1 MRVTIT
7 RGKGGVTGIRFALVA
22 AALLGL
28 LVAQVAGAVGASAD
42 QQAASSVVTDAKFKK
57 LKKRVAALEA
67 KPAPT
72 IPTIPTTLPPS
83 GAAGGVL
90 AGSYPN
96 PSIAPGALQ
105 GTDLG
110 SVVSGS
116 TDAGSIAAGTCV
128 GFANINFAGADE
140 GDMILA
146 VPTGNGSA
154 VPTPDFDQF
163 GEIVLLGIPHTG
175 EGHIKACNVSGGAI
189 DPPAQTW
196 KALLIQ
202 G

>member
-1 MRVTIT
+1 MRST
-7 RGKGGVTGIRFALVA
+7 RTRSERGVTGVRFALIA

-28 LVAQVAGAVGASAD
+28 LVAQVAGAVGANAGPQATSSASLST
-42 QQAASSVVTDAKFKK
+42 QVKK

-83 GAAGGVL
+83 GAAGGDL

-96 PSIAPGALQ
+96 PTLASGALAASDIGQ
-105 GTDLG
+105 VQTGSTDLG
-110 SVVSGS
+110 PVA
-116 TDAGSIAAGTCV
+116 AGSCV
-128 GFANINFAGADE
+128 SMANISFSGADG
-140 GDMILA
+140 GDFILA
-146 VPTGNGSA
+146 IPSNPGIPTS
-154 VPTPDFDQF
+154 DFDNS
-163 GEIVLLGIPHTG
+163 GEMVMMGLPHGG
-175 EGHIKACNVSGGAI
+175 EGHIKACNVSSSSI
-189 DPPAQTW
+189 DPSSQTW

>member
-1 MRVTIT
+1 MRST
-7 RGKGGVTGIRFALVA
+7 RTRPERGVTGVRFALIA

-28 LVAQVAGAVGASAD
+28 LVAQVGGAIGASAGP
-42 QQAASSVVTDAKFKK
+42 QATSSASVKK
-57 LKKRVAALEA
+57 QVKNLKKRVAALEA
-67 KPAPT
+67 EPS
-72 IPTIPTTLPPS
+72 PTIPTTLPPS

-90 AGSYPN
+90 AGSFPN

-110 SVVSGS
+110 SVVAGS
-116 TDAGSIAAGTCV
+116 TNAGSIAAGACV

-146 VPTGNGSA
+146 APTGVAGNVPTAN
-154 VPTPDFDQF
+154 FDQF
-163 GEIVLLGIPHTG
+163 GSIVLLGIPHPG

-189 DPPAQTW
+189 DPPEQTW

>member
-1 MRVTIT
+1 MKLT
-7 RGKGGVTGIRFALVA
+7 RTRPERGVTGVRFALIA

-28 LVAQVAGAVGASAD
+28 LVAQVAGAIGASGDPSATK
-42 QQAASSVVTDAKFKK
+42 SVVTDAKFKK

-67 KPAPT
+67 KPSPT

-90 AGSYPN
+90 AGSYP
-96 PSIAPGALQ
+96 APTIRPNTLA

-110 SVVSGS
+110 SVRTGS
-116 TDAGSIAAGTCV
+116 TDAGSIAAHSCV
-128 GFANINFAGADE
+128 SFANISFTGADD

-146 VPTGNGSA
+146 APTGNG
-154 VPTPDFDQF
+154 VGIPTSNFDNS
-163 GEIVLLGIPHTG
+163 GGIILLGIPHGG
-175 EGHIKACNVSGGAI
+175 EGHIKACNITAGAI